1 MVARRGV
8 STLGCLVP
16 LLLVAVVA
24 YFGFPAGEAYFKF
37 YQYKDAMGQEARF
50 ASTQTDEH
58 IRRRLVSLADSL
70 HMPTGAELVT
80 IERTPGT
87 VTISAEYD
95 EIIRLPFNKE
105 KVITF
110 RPSVR
115 SRL

>member
-1 MVARRGV
+1 VVARRGV

-16 LLLVAVVA
+16 LLLAAVVA

-50 ASTQTDEH
+50 ASTQSDEH

-70 HMPTGAELVT
+70 HMPTGAELVS

-95 EIIRLPFNKE
+95 EIIRLPFNKS

-110 RPSVR
+110 RPWVR

>member
-1 MVARRGV
+1 VVTRKGV

-16 LLLVAVVA
+16 LLLVAVVV

-50 ASTQTDEH
+50 ASTVTDDH
-58 IRRRLVSLADSL
+58 IKRRLVALADSL
-70 HMPTGAELVT
+70 HMPTGAELVS
-80 IERTPGT
+80 IERAAGT

-110 RPSVR
+110 RPWVR

>member
-1 MVARRGV
+1 M

-16 LLLVAVVA
+16 LLLIAVVA
-24 YFGFPAGEAYFKF
+24 YFGFPAGEAYFRF
-37 YQYKDAMGQEARF
+37 YKYKDAMGQEARF
-50 ASTQTDEH
+50 ATTQSDEH
-58 IRRRLVSLADSL
+58 IRTRLVALADSL
-70 HMPTGAELVT
+70 HMPTGAELVN

-110 RPSVR
+110 RPWVR